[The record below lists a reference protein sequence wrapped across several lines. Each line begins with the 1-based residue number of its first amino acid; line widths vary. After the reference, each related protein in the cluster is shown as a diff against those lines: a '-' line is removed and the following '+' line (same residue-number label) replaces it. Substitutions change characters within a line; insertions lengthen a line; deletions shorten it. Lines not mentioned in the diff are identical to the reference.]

1 MSLTF
6 NTKTYN
12 LDSASGAKSRYF
24 GPGQSYASPDILDL
38 SRIAPKATRTSNG
51 AARSAARFVRGHS
64 VTLPGATAP
73 TVKIGAIEILTNFPV
88 EVPQAEIE
96 AQLADTIA
104 WLQTQQAKDLILK
117 LTTNFG

>member
-1 MSLTF
+1 
-6 NTKTYN
+6 
-12 LDSASGAKSRYF
+12 
-24 GPGQSYASPDILDL
+24 
-38 SRIAPKATRTSNG
+38 
-51 AARSAARFVRGHS
+51 
-64 VTLPGATAP
+64 
-73 TVKIGAIEILTNFPV
+73 VKIGAIEILTNFPV